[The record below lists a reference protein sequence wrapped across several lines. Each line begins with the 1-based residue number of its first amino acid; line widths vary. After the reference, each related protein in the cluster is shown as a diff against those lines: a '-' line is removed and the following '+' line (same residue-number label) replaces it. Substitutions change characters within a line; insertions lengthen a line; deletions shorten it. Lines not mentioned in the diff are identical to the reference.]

1 MIHRLAFVLLVLP
14 AWAQELPPGPG
25 RDTFADVCS
34 QCHTLSRPMDL
45 RKTRAEW
52 QATIDRMAAKGA
64 PASAEQFEAIVNYLT
79 KNFGKEEVPVELPE
93 GPGKQIILR
102 ECIGCHMPEHFTKY
116 RRTNEE
122 WQAIVIRMGQRV
134 RSATTEELDTVQKY
148 LAANYPKIED
158 TTKLNVNKATA
169 NEIETQLNFTGKE
182 AEAIVHYREEH
193 GDFREW
199 GEMLVI
205 YGVDGR
211 KIAAV
216 KDKMGF

>member
-1 MIHRLAFVLLVLP
+1 
-14 AWAQELPPGPG
+14 
-25 RDTFADVCS
+25 
-34 QCHTLSRPMDL
+34 MDL

-52 QATIDRMAAKGA
+52 QATIDRMAANGA
-64 PASAEQFEAIVNYLT
+64 PATAEQFEAIVTYLT
-79 KNFGKEEVPVELPE
+79 KNFGKEEAPVELPD
-93 GPGKQIILR
+93 GAGKQIILR
-102 ECIGCHMPEHFTKY
+102 ECTGCHMPEHFTKY
-116 RRTNEE
+116 HHTNEE

-148 LAANYPKIED
+148 LATNFPKIED
-158 TTKLNVNKATA
+158 TTRLNVNKATA
-169 NEIETQLNFTGKE
+169 KEIETQLSFTAKE